1 MKKLGLLLT
10 LVSLFG
16 FSQNL
21 EYSDPDSQGI
31 SKDRIERISELSKSY
46 VDNNKVANV
55 TTIVNRN
62 GNIIY
67 YKAFGQRGADDK
79 RKIKKDDL
87 YRIYSMTK
95 PIVSV
100 AIMQLYE
107 KGLFHLNDPIE
118 NFLPEFKNLK
128 IAINKDSLVEAKN
141 KITFKHLLTHTSGL
155 SYGWSAHPSDFY
167 FREAEV
173 WTSKS
178 LDEFTKKIA
187 NIPLRF
193 EPGTKYYYSVSTD
206 ILGALIEKI
215 SGMSLTKYLS
225 KNIFEPLGMNDTFFE
240 VPRNKQDRFLPN
252 HIYNRN
258 KNQLE
263 TIQNDSFRITDF
275 DSGGGGLISTAYD
288 YMIFAESLRNGG
300 EFKGK

>member
-1 MKKLGLLLT
+1 MKKLGFLLT
-10 LVSLFG
+10 LVSFFG

-46 VDNNKVANV
+46 IDNNKVANV

-107 KGLFHLNDPIE
+107 KGLFHLNDPIQ

-141 KITFKHLLTHTSGL
+141 KITFKHLLTHTSG
-155 SYGWSAHPSDFY
+155 
-167 FREAEV
+167 
-173 WTSKS
+173 
-178 LDEFTKKIA
+178 
-187 NIPLRF
+187 
-193 EPGTKYYYSVSTD
+193 
-206 ILGALIEKI
+206 
-215 SGMSLTKYLS
+215 
-225 KNIFEPLGMNDTFFE
+225 
-240 VPRNKQDRFLPN
+240 
-252 HIYNRN
+252 
-258 KNQLE
+258 
-263 TIQNDSFRITDF
+263 
-275 DSGGGGLISTAYD
+275 
-288 YMIFAESLRNGG
+288 
-300 EFKGK
+300 